1 MNILLNGYRTKEGLR
16 KAHGNAWAGNALQ
29 SRLRAILL
37 ALLPALLLTGSVQ
50 AQTVVT
56 AGPDSVQVSTPPTAP
71 DTTRRTERLLG
82 WHVTRPKKAA
92 ILSAV
97 LPGAG
102 QIYNR
107 KYWKLPL
114 VYGAIGGTLAVEIFY
129 QRRYKEYSR
138 GYRARIDGD
147 SLTIDDGPRS
157 GLEPTDDAAK
167 AGLVFYRARRDTW
180 IAYTA
185 VAYTLNI
192 VDALVDAHLHDFD
205 ISDDLSLHWEPS
217 VLRVPTSG
225 LTPGVAFS
233 FQLKSKR

>member
-1 MNILLNGYRTKEGLR
+1 MHNGLR
-16 KAHGNAWAGNALQ
+16 H
-29 SRLRAILL
+29 ILL
-37 ALLPALLLTGSVQ
+37 AVLPVFLLAGAGK

-56 AGPDSVQVSTPPTAP
+56 AGPDSAQVSTPPTPP
-71 DTTRRTERLLG
+71 DTTRRTERLFG

-129 QRRYKEYSR
+129 QRLYKEYAE

-147 SLTIDDGPRS
+147 STTFDKGRHS
-157 GLEPTDDAAK
+157 RLEPTDESQK
-167 AGLVFYRARRDTW
+167 ANLVTYRARRDTW

-225 LTPGVAFS
+225 ITPGVAFS
-233 FQLKSKR
+233 LQLKSKR